1 MATEMGVLP
10 GPEPVGGF
18 SYAPSSLSRDEA
30 PRRPFPT
37 DSSPQDFQPPQIL
50 PAPGGHVE
58 SLESSRLPLSN
69 PLPHMAESSED
80 VTQASLWRNVETP
93 QVSLSHAPEQQAP
106 ANHDALPSEGSAPP
120 QPWAESAGSVSST
133 AVETPFASW
142 RNLAV
147 AAALFC
153 TGMLVCPL
161 IVGIALVRFLRKSRS
176 PLFRV
181 EIVGAGGEAT
191 SIAWASSMPLANG
204 QHPVEPQHVTEGDP
218 SAEPVRRGAVSL
230 EPPPLEL
237 PAEETFVAR
246 RRREQ
251 SQQNEYEQQ
260 ILQQLFEDNIELR
273 RQMEG

>member
-1 MATEMGVLP
+1 
-10 GPEPVGGF
+10 
-18 SYAPSSLSRDEA
+18 
-30 PRRPFPT
+30 
-37 DSSPQDFQPPQIL
+37 
-50 PAPGGHVE
+50 
-58 SLESSRLPLSN
+58 LPLSN
-69 PLPHMAESSED
+69 PLPQVAESSED

-93 QVSLSHAPEQQAP
+93 QVSLPHAPEEHAP
-106 ANHDALPSEGSAPP
+106 AISDALAAEGSAPP

-181 EIVGAGGEAT
+181 EIVGAGGEAS
-191 SIAWASSMPLANG
+191 SIAWASSMPLAHG
-204 QHPVEPQHVTEGDP
+204 QHPAEPQHVTEGDP
-218 SAEPVRRGAVSL
+218 SAEPSRRGAVSL

-273 RQMEG
+273 RQMEE